1 MVRIYEYSRYDAS
14 PVASGGARGAKGAT
28 GAVTGGAS
36 NVDLGG
42 VSSAGRTGN
51 LDIMRTG
58 ADAMRG
64 GEDAAVGAMRGG
76 EDAVRGGIRP
86 DVTVDVEITD
96 VLKNNKGV
104 DAVLTIDGKVLKGSF
119 TPEELASFSGKS
131 LDDITKMM
139 DDVQVKDA
147 AKLKADDLKRL
158 GIAGSLTAGVVFLM
172 LATGEMNPV
181 KAIEKALEAAAKKAG
196 EIAEAGGDVV
206 GNLLKKMFGSFQGFL
221 GVSAMFIFISCVM
234 VILWLLISV
243 VLKK

>member
-1 MVRIYEYSRYDAS
+1 MVRVYEYSKFDAGDA
-14 PVASGGARGAKGAT
+14 ASGVARGGR
-28 GAVTGGAS
+28 GGADAMTAAG

-42 VSSAGRTGN
+42 VSN
-51 LDIMRTG
+51 LDLHRRG
-58 ADAMRG
+58 EAAMRG
-64 GEDAAVGAMRGG
+64 GDGAAA
-76 EDAVRGGIRP
+76 DAVRGG
-86 DVTVDVEITD
+86 DVTVEVEITD

-104 DAVLTIDGKVLKGSF
+104 DAVLTIDGKVIKGTF

-147 AKLKADDLKRL
+147 AKLKADDLKKL
-158 GIAGSLTAGVVFLM
+158 GAAGSLTAFVVFLM

-181 KAIEKALEAAAKKAG
+181 KAIEKTLEAAAKKAV
-196 EIAEAGGDVV
+196 EVTEAGGDVV
-206 GNLLKKMFGSFQGFL
+206 ANLLKKMFGSFQGFL

-234 VILWLLISV
+234 VILWLIMSV

>member
-1 MVRIYEYSRYDAS
+1 MVRVYEYSKFDAGDA
-14 PVASGGARGAKGAT
+14 ASGVARGGR
-28 GAVTGGAS
+28 GGADAMTAAG

-42 VSSAGRTGN
+42 VSN
-51 LDIMRTG
+51 LDLHRRG
-58 ADAMRG
+58 EAAMRG
-64 GEDAAVGAMRGG
+64 GDGAAA
-76 EDAVRGGIRP
+76 DAVRGGDGAAADAVRGG
-86 DVTVDVEITD
+86 DVTVEVEITD

-104 DAVLTIDGKVLKGSF
+104 DAVLTIDGKVIKGTF

-147 AKLKADDLKRL
+147 AKLKADDLKKL
-158 GIAGSLTAGVVFLM
+158 GAAGSLTAFVVFLM

-181 KAIEKALEAAAKKAG
+181 KAIEKTLEAAAKKAV
-196 EIAEAGGDVV
+196 EVTEAGGDVV
-206 GNLLKKMFGSFQGFL
+206 ANLLKKMFGSFQGFL

-234 VILWLLISV
+234 VILWLIMSV